1 VEVLDEEVDGAVEAG
16 AVEVEL
22 LEVELPEVDPLEVEL
37 VEEDDESLL
46 AARESVL

>member
-1 VEVLDEEVDGAVEAG
+1 MLDEEVDEEVEGAVEAG
-16 AVEVEL
+16 AVD
-22 LEVELPEVDPLEVEL
+22 VDPPDVDPPEVEL

>member
-1 VEVLDEEVDGAVEAG
+1 MLDEEVDEEVEGAVEAG
-16 AVEVEL
+16 AVDVDP
-22 LEVELPEVDPLEVEL
+22 PEVDPLEVEL

>member
-1 VEVLDEEVDGAVEAG
+1 MLDEEVDGAVEAG

-37 VEEDDESLL
+37 VEEDESLL

>member
-1 VEVLDEEVDGAVEAG
+1 MLDEEVDEEVEGAVEAG
-16 AVEVEL
+16 AVDVDP
-22 LEVELPEVDPLEVEL
+22 PEVDPPEVEL

>member
-1 VEVLDEEVDGAVEAG
+1 MLDEVVDGAVEAG

-22 LEVELPEVDPLEVEL
+22 LEVEL
-37 VEEDDESLL
+37 VEEVDESLL

>member
-1 VEVLDEEVDGAVEAG
+1 MEVLDEEVDGAVEAG
-16 AVEVEL
+16 AVDVDS
-22 LEVELPEVDPLEVEL
+22 PEVDPLEVEL

>member
-1 VEVLDEEVDGAVEAG
+1 MEELDEEVDGAVEAG
-16 AVEVEL
+16 AV
-22 LEVELPEVDPLEVEL
+22 EVELPEVDPLEVEL

>member
-1 VEVLDEEVDGAVEAG
+1 MLDEVVDGAVEAG
-16 AVEVEL
+16 AVDVDP
-22 LEVELPEVDPLEVEL
+22 PEVDPPEVEL

>member
-16 AVEVEL
+16 AVDVELLEVEL
-22 LEVELPEVDPLEVEL
+22 LEVELPEVEL
-37 VEEDDESLL
+37 VEDDESLL

>member
-1 VEVLDEEVDGAVEAG
+1 MLDEEVDGDVEAG

-22 LEVELPEVDPLEVEL
+22 LEVDPLEVEL

>member
-1 VEVLDEEVDGAVEAG
+1 MAVLDEEVDVEAG
-16 AVEVEL
+16 EV
-22 LEVELPEVDPLEVEL
+22 EVDPLEVEL

>member
-1 VEVLDEEVDGAVEAG
+1 MEVLDEEVAGAVEAG
-16 AVEVEL
+16 AVD
-22 LEVELPEVDPLEVEL
+22 VDPPEVEL

>member
-1 VEVLDEEVDGAVEAG
+1 MLDEEVDGAVEAG

-22 LEVELPEVDPLEVEL
+22 PEVDPLEVDPLEVEL

>member
-1 VEVLDEEVDGAVEAG
+1 MLDEEVDGAVEAG
-16 AVEVEL
+16 AVDVDP
-22 LEVELPEVDPLEVEL
+22 PEVDPPEVEL